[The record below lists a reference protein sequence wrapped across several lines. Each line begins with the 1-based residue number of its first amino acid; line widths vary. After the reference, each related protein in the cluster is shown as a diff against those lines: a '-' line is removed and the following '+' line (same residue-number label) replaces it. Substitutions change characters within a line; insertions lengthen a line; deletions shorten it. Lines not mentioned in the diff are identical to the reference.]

1 MFKGYI
7 YDEDPDDGKVLT
19 GKLMVIELEIFSAIL
34 IPAMIFFRA
43 TPPTPPGPINKKRD
57 EFTYLQSLKMT
68 AKNKNFVQY
77 TIKFRFYYLYVIV
90 Y

>member
-19 GKLMVIELEIFSAIL
+19 GKLMVVELELFSAIL

-43 TPPTPPGPINKKRD
+43 TPPTPPGPINKARD
-57 EFTYLQSLKMT
+57 EFTYMQSLRMT
-68 AKNKNFVQY
+68 AKNKNFVNKLLY
-77 TIKFRFYYLYVIV
+77 FRSYFLYAIV